1 MANRHRSPRAIAVAV
16 AGALLLTVTACTA
29 NDSTTQESPS
39 ASASD
44 TPTPTPEPQPTSL
57 PSPTLAA
64 FQPPVAFA
72 ETGSVLLLPA
82 GFTPNTRGTIADAPL
97 ALAGTNLFVTGAAV
111 TRIDVESGRTLWQ
124 DDVSDLRGESSA
136 VPTKPIITADGTT
149 VWVAMTTTSV
159 SAAQATEG
167 NKAHAIPVVGPGSD
181 ATPALTES
189 TPAPT
194 SSSTV
199 DDPGVV
205 LIGYNAVT
213 GERRT
218 VTTALPTASAVSVL
232 DQRATLDQLSDGS
245 VVIGLTPRSGGGD
258 WTWLVD
264 ENGVT
269 RWSAD
274 GKFAGEAGD
283 VIIMRL
289 SGLAGEPYPQVGG
302 LDRATGKILW
312 NRVGEDDAATDA
324 WAFPVGD
331 ETALTT
337 VSYSTTRATTRM
349 IDPRTGEDLGG
360 AASTVERP
368 LTQGGR
374 LYDAQSGFRSLD
386 PATLST
392 EWTRRVSGYGS
403 LRGVVL
409 AQGLVYG
416 VDSADEGVI
425 LDPESGDRIAD
436 ELAWE
441 WLAINEYGAVVV
453 NTAGTLTAADDTYWF
468 YPAVAPPVE

>member
-1 MANRHRSPRAIAVAV
+1 MANRHRSSRLIAVAV
-16 AGALLLTVTACTA
+16 AGAFLLTNTACTA
-29 NDSTTQESPS
+29 SDSTTEATPS
-39 ASASD
+39 SSASD

-72 ETGSVLLLPA
+72 ETGSVLLLPS
-82 GFTPNTRGTIADAPL
+82 GFTPNTRGTIADAPVT
-97 ALAGTNLFVTGAAV
+97 LAGTNLFVTGAAV
-111 TRIDVESGRTLWQ
+111 TRVDVESGRTLWQ
-124 DDVSDLRGESSA
+124 DDLSNLRGESSA
-136 VPTKPIITADGTT
+136 APTKPIVTADGTT
-149 VWVAMTTTSV
+149 VWIAMATTSV
-159 SAAQATEG
+159 SAAQTTEG
-167 NKAHAIPVVGPGSD
+167 DEAHAIPVAVPGSD
-181 ATPALTES
+181 ATPALTE
-189 TPAPT
+189 PT
-194 SSSTV
+194 AEPTNSSAV

-218 VTTALPTASAVSVL
+218 VTTAVPTASGASVL
-232 DQRATLDQLSDGS
+232 DQRVTLDQLSDGS
-245 VVIGLTPRSGGGD
+245 LMIGLAPRGGGVD
-258 WTWLVD
+258 WTWSVD
-264 ENGVT
+264 EDGVT

-302 LDRATGKILW
+302 LDRVTGKILW
-312 NRVGEDDAATDA
+312 NRVGEDEAATDA

-337 VSYSTTRATTRM
+337 VSYATTRATTRM
-349 IDPRTGEDLGG
+349 IDPRTGEDLGA
-360 AASTVERP
+360 AASTVELP
-368 LTQGGR
+368 LSQGGR

-386 PATLST
+386 PVTLST

-425 LDPESGDRIAD
+425 LDPQSGDRIAD
-436 ELAWE
+436 EFAWE
-441 WLAINEYGAVVV
+441 WLAVNEYGAVVV

-468 YPAVAPPVE
+468 HPAVTPPAE